1 MLSGCFGLR
10 RSGQLVSLPADDC
23 RRSHTLVEK
32 GDYGMC
38 IVGISVF
45 VVQMKSFVVC
55 DYVGPRWAKPALL
68 VPRELEMSQH

>member
-10 RSGQLVSLPADDC
+10 RSGQLVSLPAGDC

-32 GDYGMC
+32 GDCGTC
-38 IVGISVF
+38 IVDILVF
-45 VVQMKSFVVC
+45 GVQMKSFVVG